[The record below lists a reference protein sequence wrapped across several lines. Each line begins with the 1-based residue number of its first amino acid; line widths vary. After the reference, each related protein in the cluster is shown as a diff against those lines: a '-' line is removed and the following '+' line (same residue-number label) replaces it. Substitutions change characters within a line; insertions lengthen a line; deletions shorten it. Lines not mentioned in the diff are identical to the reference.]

1 MWSQVIGSSVQPY
14 CGEVIMRRELIGL
27 LLDFFTLWPLPS
39 RAQRGRVPG
48 VVASDRKSSALN
60 WLGAVGVAAI
70 ALVAAQPACSQDQ
83 IEIVNFQSLTFPGS
97 LFTPP
102 FMPPPQEGTP
112 ATIFGILRLPDGT
125 GRVPAVVLTHGC
137 SGITGAETYW
147 AGSLIQLG
155 VATIV
160 VNSFTGRGIPR
171 VCTGPHTIS
180 MASLLT
186 DVYRARDLL
195 AAHPRIDP
203 TRIVVMGF
211 SLGGR
216 TALWASHPRFQQR
229 YGPASSRFVAHL
241 AFYPGSCHIR
251 LADEDRVGDA
261 PIRIFH
267 GAADD
272 ATVIVRCR
280 EYVARLRNAGKDVAL
295 FEYAGARHWF
305 DNADLANR
313 QTMRGV
319 VNFSNCT
326 FLERDDRIV
335 DAATGELAGM
345 KSPCVVSEGSF
356 GYHPEAHRQAA
367 ADVQNFL
374 RLLFQ
379 LQ

>member
-1 MWSQVIGSSVQPY
+1 
-14 CGEVIMRRELIGL
+14 MRREFIGL
-27 LLDFFTLWPLPS
+27 LRDFFTTWRFAS
-39 RAQRGRVPG
+39 RAQRCRAP
-48 VVASDRKSSALN
+48 VVGASNRTSSVLN
-60 WLGAVGVAAI
+60 SLCAVGAAAT
-70 ALVAAQPACSQDQ
+70 ALVASQPASSQDQ

-112 ATIFGILRLPDGT
+112 ATIFGILRLPEGS
-125 GRVPAVVLTHGC
+125 GRVPAVVVTHGC
-137 SGITGAETYW
+137 SGLTGAETYW
-147 AGSLIQLG
+147 GRSLIQLG
-155 VATIV
+155 VATFV
-160 VNSFTGRGIPR
+160 VNSFAGRSIPR

-180 MASLLT
+180 MASVLT

-195 AAHPRIDP
+195 AAHPRIDL
-203 TRIVVMGF
+203 TRIAVMGF

-229 YGPASSRFVAHL
+229 YGPGPSRFAAHL
-241 AFYPGSCHIR
+241 AFYPTSCHIR
-251 LADEDRVGDA
+251 LADEDSVSDA

-272 ATVIVRCR
+272 ATIIGRCR
-280 EYVARLRNAGKDVAL
+280 EYVARLRDAGKDVAL
-295 FEYAGARHWF
+295 FEYAGAKHWF
-305 DNADLANR
+305 DNADLASR
-313 QTMRGV
+313 QTMSGV

-326 FLERDDRIV
+326 FLERDDKIV
-335 DAATGELAGM
+335 DVATGELAGM
-345 KSPCVVSEGSF
+345 GAPCVVSEGSF
-356 GYHPEAHRQAA
+356 GYNPEAHRQAA

>member
-1 MWSQVIGSSVQPY
+1 
-14 CGEVIMRRELIGL
+14 MRWEFIGL
-27 LLDFFTLWPLPS
+27 LRDFFTAWPFAS
-39 RAQRGRVPG
+39 RAQRCRVP
-48 VVASDRKSSALN
+48 VVGASNCTSFVLN
-60 WLGAVGVAAI
+60 SCCSVGVAAI
-70 ALVAAQPACSQDQ
+70 ALIAPQPASSQDQ

-102 FMPPPQEGTP
+102 FMPPPEEGTP
-112 ATIFGILRLPDGT
+112 ATIFGILRLPAGA
-125 GRVPAVVLTHGC
+125 GRVPAVVVTHGC
-137 SGITGAETYW
+137 SGLTGAETYW
-147 AGSLIQLG
+147 GSSLVQLG
-155 VATIV
+155 VATFV
-160 VNSFTGRGIPR
+160 VNSFAGRGIPR
-171 VCTGPHTIS
+171 ACTGPHTIS
-180 MASLLT
+180 MASVLT

-195 AAHPRIDP
+195 AAHPRIDLK
-203 TRIVVMGF
+203 RIAVMGF
-211 SLGGR
+211 SFGGR

-229 YGPASSRFVAHL
+229 YGSGPSRFAAYL
-241 AFYPGSCHIR
+241 AFYPTSCHIR

-272 ATVIVRCR
+272 ATIIGRCK

-295 FEYAGARHWF
+295 FEYAGAKHWF

-313 QTMRGV
+313 QTATGV
-319 VNFSNCT
+319 INFSNCT
-326 FLERDDRIV
+326 FLERDDKII

-345 KSPCVVSEGSF
+345 GSPCVVSEGSF
-356 GYHPEAHRQAA
+356 GYHPEAHRQAS